1 MAVSLVVEHIS
12 PWQVGWDALVAGG
25 TIGLAIFTA
34 WLAWT
39 TRSLARQTSS
49 EVEHTALLAQAS
61 QHQVKSSQEQARI
74 AQDALAAAREQT
86 QISLLTLNAQIRP
99 VLVDVPPEPPYR
111 AGDDMIH
118 YPRRDPVKG
127 GRIGAVQVRSSPEE
141 LLISVPFV
149 NAGVGLAMIRGV
161 GLRHRASV
169 PDPPA
174 TIRPTNV
181 LPRGFGRVS
190 FRATPHDACFAPLC
204 EMVERAQDFSIEVAY
219 SDLAGRE
226 TTISRF
232 DIYFRA
238 EASGQ
243 WEVRQMHLQAP
254 GADMPFAGS
263 APTA

>member
-1 MAVSLVVEHIS
+1 MAPR
-12 PWQVGWDALVAGG
+12 PWEVGWDALVAGG

-39 TRSLARQTSS
+39 TRSLARQTST

-61 QHQVKSSQEQARI
+61 QRQVESSQEHARI
-74 AQDALAAAREQT
+74 AQEALAAAREQT
-86 QISLLTLNAQIRP
+86 QISVLTLKAQIKP
-99 VLVDVPPEPPYR
+99 VLVDIPLEP
-111 AGDDMIH
+111 GDETIH
-118 YPRRDPVKG
+118 YPRRDPLKG

-141 LLISVPFV
+141 LLISVPFL

-169 PDPPA
+169 ADPPA
-174 TIRPTNV
+174 VIRPTNV
-181 LPRGFGRVS
+181 LSGGSGRVS
-190 FRATPHDACFAPLC
+190 FRATPHDACFAPLS
-204 EMVERAQDFSIEVAY
+204 EMVEREQDFSVEVGY
-219 SDLAGRE
+219 SDLAGQGM
-226 TTISRF
+226 TISRF

-238 EASGQ
+238 EAWGQ
-243 WEVRQMHLQAP
+243 WEVRQVHLQAP